1 VKSFPRRRLILVV
14 AAAAGWPVW
23 AQDGIT
29 APAAGWLW
37 PQIQARITL
46 QTAALSP
53 LAASSLAHPVD
64 GSAPRGL
71 TGGGVFGDYVFA
83 RPSYGSFR
91 ATSGLLLGQAAG
103 APVLSTGVGSRLDL
117 TLLDGAAQSAAAFDG
132 TTMPYLGFGYSS
144 PALWGGLSVS
154 ADLGLAAGR
163 LSGVGRALAGQQ
175 AWDQAVREM
184 RLTPLLQLGVRYA
197 F

>member
-1 VKSFPRRRLILVV
+1 LILVLAAV
-14 AAAAGWPVW
+14 AGCPVW

-29 APAAGWLW
+29 APAADWLW
-37 PQIQARITL
+37 PQVQARITV

-53 LAASSLAHPVD
+53 LAASSLVPQVD
-64 GSAPRGL
+64 GTAPRGL

-83 RPSYGSFR
+83 RASYGSFR

-103 APVLSTGVGSRLDL
+103 APRLSAGAGSGIDL
-117 TLLDGAAQSAAAFDG
+117 TLLDGASSSGTAADG

-144 PALWGGLSVS
+144 PALWGGLLVS